1 MIIFLLTFFILYS
14 SLHYYT
20 FSRIRGAFQLTPV
33 VQAGLTILMVFMIL
47 APLLVRVS
55 ERYGYESAAC
65 LLSYIGYLWM
75 GVMLIFFSGSL
86 LFDAYRMLID
96 VAGRVAHRNLSTL
109 IPSPLYL
116 FVIPLVV
123 SLALNAYG
131 YFDAKNIRVERV
143 AIPTDKISRDMGR
156 LRVVQISDVHIGM
169 IVRGDRLKRIVDA
182 VKGAEADIL
191 VSTGDLLDGQIDNMM
206 SSADLFSGIHPKYGK
221 YAVTGNHEFFA
232 GIEQALAFHRQAGF
246 QVLRGEAVTPAGVI
260 SIAGVDD
267 EVGDRF
273 GRHRTIPEQT
283 LLEKLPRE
291 RFTLLLKH
299 RPVIDGESLGLY
311 DLQLSGHTHRGQ
323 IFPFS
328 LLTKLVFPYHAG
340 YFDLPKHSRL
350 YVSRGAGTWG
360 PPVRFLS
367 PPEVTVIDLIHKDG
381 ALQNRGKKP

>member
-1 MIIFLLTFFILYS
+1 VIIFLLTFFILYS

-75 GVMLIFFSGSL
+75 GVMLIFFSVSL

-131 YFDAKNIRVERV
+131 YFDAKNLRVERV

-381 ALQNRGKKP
+381 APQNRGKKP